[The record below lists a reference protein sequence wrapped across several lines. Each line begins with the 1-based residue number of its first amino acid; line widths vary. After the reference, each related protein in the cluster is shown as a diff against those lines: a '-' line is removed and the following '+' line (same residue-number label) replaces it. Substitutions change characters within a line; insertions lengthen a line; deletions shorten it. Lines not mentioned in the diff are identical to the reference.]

1 MRPVTKSHRLQS
13 FTYVSLCVFLDV
25 KEFDI
30 VYLHKASISFQT
42 WGEIGFKIRAT

>member
-13 FTYVSLCVFLDV
+13 FPYVSLYVFLDV

-30 VYLHKASISFQT
+30 YLHKASISFQT